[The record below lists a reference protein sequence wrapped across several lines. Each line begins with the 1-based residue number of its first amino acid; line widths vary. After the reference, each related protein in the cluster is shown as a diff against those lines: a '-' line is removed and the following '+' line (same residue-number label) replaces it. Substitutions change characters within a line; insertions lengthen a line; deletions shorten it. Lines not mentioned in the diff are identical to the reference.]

1 MEPKPSTPDATT
13 MTPPPPPSSSFS
25 TATGSSYSYSPYQ
38 YSDVDDSPVT
48 FVSTFDNGDKGVS
61 SGVGTMLSGENE
73 RPIAKVSLDD
83 DDNDD
88 DDDADDDDGVVYGLG
103 GSRLGVLEVQELGK
117 DSAVVGAESSLEGL
131 GTGGGRSSEKVED
144 LAETESIE
152 NSYQGGLVTEN
163 GVSSDDKEGD
173 KVLGGLKYDDGV
185 GEERLVVQKSQDFD
199 GGESEFRA
207 SEEVEVEVEDGKIVD
222 GGNDKD
228 NSVNFEEKNEKL
240 VEEDGVSLGG
250 DESVVEAVQLNV
262 PASREADVGVS
273 KELDEA
279 EIRGVEPPGG
289 GNLGPGSEE
298 FVGTKL
304 MPTDS
309 ESDGNVVGSVTG
321 GPDEVDTKH
330 VSAGEDGGLKANS
343 EVHQSGP
350 VVEKGADNEKVL
362 SGDGV
367 GPKLMP
373 TESESNGN
381 VLVEPVIGGSDEV
394 DTKHVSGREE
404 GGLEADSDVQRSSLV
419 AEKGANDEETLSG
432 DGVGPKL
439 MPTDSESNANVLVE
453 PVIGGVEEVDTK
465 NISGREEGGLE
476 ADSDVQQNSL
486 VIEKGAGNE
495 VLSGDGVETFVVNR
509 VSDLTKD
516 EQVQDENLSN
526 NAGSSIEEPSS
537 VISREIMVEDE
548 DDEKQ
553 LPEEYDEIDG
563 SGTDG
568 ETEDIVF
575 GSSAKQFLEE
585 LERASG
591 VGSHSGADSSHD
603 HSQRIDGQIVTDSD
617 EEADSD
623 DEGGGKEMFDSAA
636 LAALLKAATGAT
648 PDGGNITITSSDG
661 SRLFSVER
669 PAGLG
674 SSLPS
679 VKPASRP
686 LSNIF
691 SPSNLTVGGESEN
704 NLSEEDKKRLEK
716 FQQLRVKYLRLVKR
730 VGGSIED
737 SIARQVLYRLALV
750 SGRQAGQAF
759 SLESAKAMA
768 LQLESEGKDDLDFS
782 LNILVIGKTG
792 VGKSATINS
801 IFGEEKTPIYAFG
814 PSTTSVKEIVG
825 TVDGVK
831 IRVFDTPGLKSAAM
845 EQSANRKILS
855 SVKNATKKCPPDIV
869 LYVDRL
875 DTQSRDL
882 NDLPMLRSI
891 TSALGPSIWRSAI
904 VTLTHAASSPPDGPS
919 GTPLNYELFV
929 AQRSQIVQQTIG
941 QAVGD
946 LRVMSPSLMNPISL
960 AENHPSCRKNRD
972 GQKVLPNGQ
981 AWRSQLLL
989 LSYSMK
995 ILSEASNLSKPQ
1007 ESVDHRK
1014 LFGFRSRSPPL
1025 PYLLSWLL
1033 QSRAHPKLSADQGGE
1048 NGDSDIDLDD
1058 LSDSDNEEEDE
1069 YDQLP
1074 PFKPLRNFQIAK
1086 LSKEQKKA
1094 YMEEYDY
1101 RVKLLQKKQ
1110 WREELKRMKEMKK
1123 RGGKVS
1129 ADELAF
1135 AGEDDPENGTPAAVP
1150 VALPDMALPP
1160 SFDGDNPAYRYRFLE
1175 PTSQFLARP
1184 VLDTHGWD
1192 HDCGYDG
1199 VNLEHNLAIVSR
1211 FPGAVAVQITK
1222 DKKEFNIHLDSSVS
1236 AKHGDNGSSMAGF
1249 DIQNI
1254 GKQLAYIVRGETK
1267 FKSFRKNKTTAG
1279 ASVTFLG
1286 ENVSTGFKIEDQIG
1300 LGKRVV
1306 LVGSTGI
1313 VKSQSD
1319 SAYGANLEVRLR
1331 EADFPIGQ
1339 DQSSLGLSLVKWRG
1353 DLALGANLQSQ
1364 FSLGRNYKVAVRAGL
1379 NNKLSGQI
1387 SVRTSSSEQLQLAL
1401 VAILPVVRSI
1411 YKIIWPGAAAE
1422 NYALY

>member
-1 MEPKPSTPDATT
+1 MEPLKSPSSPDSTTPTTTT
-13 MTPPPPPSSSFS
+13 MTPPSSFS
-25 TATGSSYSYSPYQ
+25 TGSFSPFQ
-38 YSDVDDSPVT
+38 YSDLVDASSPYN
-48 FVSTFDNGDKGVS
+48 FDDNGEKGA
-61 SGVGTMLSGENE
+61 GVVNMLSGGV
-73 RPIAKVSLDD
+73 RPIAKVSIDD
-83 DDNDD
+83 DDVVVDD
-88 DDDADDDDGVVYGLG
+88 ESDDDGVLYG
-103 GSRLGVLEVQELGK
+103 SKVGVLEVKEE
-117 DSAVVGAESSLEGL
+117 SAVVLGVESLLEG
-131 GTGGGRSSEKVED
+131 GGVTPQKQEEKD
-144 LAETESIE
+144 LVAD
-152 NSYQGGLVTEN
+152 N
-163 GVSSDDKEGD
+163 GVSNDDKEGD
-173 KVLGGLKYDDGV
+173 KVLVVEKSDHFD
-185 GEERLVVQKSQDFD
+185 GEEVKLEAEKLVKEY
-199 GGESEFRA
+199 GGESGFRV
-207 SEEVEVEVEDGKIVD
+207 SGDVEVEQGKIGD
-222 GGNDKD
+222 SGNDVKD
-228 NSVNFEEKNEKL
+228 SYVSLEEKL
-240 VEEDGVSLGG
+240 VQQVVPDSQS
-250 DESVVEAVQLNV
+250 DEN
-262 PASREADVGVS
+262 
-273 KELDEA
+273 
-279 EIRGVEPPGG
+279 I
-289 GNLGPGSEE
+289 
-298 FVGTKL
+298 
-304 MPTDS
+304 
-309 ESDGNVVGSVTG
+309 VVGSVIG
-321 GPDEVDTKH
+321 GVDDEVDTK
-330 VSAGEDGGLKANS
+330 GGKDGGI
-343 EVHQSGP
+343 E
-350 VVEKGADNEKVL
+350 ADF
-362 SGDGV
+362 
-367 GPKLMP
+367 
-373 TESESNGN
+373 
-381 VLVEPVIGGSDEV
+381 EV
-394 DTKHVSGREE
+394 D
-404 GGLEADSDVQRSSLV
+404 
-419 AEKGANDEETLSG
+419 KGANDEEVFSG
-432 DGVGPKL
+432 
-439 MPTDSESNANVLVE
+439 MPLDSDSNVNIVVE
-453 PVIGGVEEVDTK
+453 PDIVGSVEEVDTK
-465 NISGREEGGLE
+465 NISGIEEEGALE
-476 ADSDVQQNSL
+476 AGVQKNSLVVEKGGGDDDEEVQSADTVDLKSMPKNSELVEPVVGGVDEVDTKNISGKEEGVLEVDSDVQNRSLVVEKGDNDEEVQSIDTVGPKSMLTDPEFNRNVSVEPVVIGGLDEVDTKNVSRREEADSEVQQNNL
-486 VIEKGAGNE
+486 VIEN
-495 VLSGDGVETFVVNR
+495 GV
-509 VSDLTKD
+509 VSDLPKD
-516 EQVQDENLSN
+516 ETLQQDEKLTHNTR
-526 NAGSSIEEPSS
+526 SSIEEPTS
-537 VISREIMVEDE
+537 IINREMMVEGE
-548 DDEKQ
+548 NEEKH
-553 LPEEYDEIDG
+553 LPEEYGEIDG
-563 SGTDG
+563 SGTDD
-568 ETEDIVF
+568 ENEDIVF

-591 VGSHSGADSSHD
+591 AGSHSGADSSHD

-617 EEADSD
+617 EEVDTDD
-623 DEGGGKEMFDSAA
+623 DEGGGKEMFDSRKDWQT
-636 LAALLKAATGAT
+636 LLKAATGASS
-648 PDGGNITITSSDG
+648 DGGNITITSSDG

-679 VKPASRP
+679 VRPASRP
-686 LSNIF
+686 TPTHSSLF
-691 SPSNLTVGGESEN
+691 SPSNLVAGGDSEKS
-704 NLSEEDKKRLEK
+704 LSEEEKQRLEK

-759 SLESAKAMA
+759 SLESAKAKA
-768 LQLESEGKDDLDFS
+768 LQLESEGNDDLDFS

-801 IFGEEKTPIYAFG
+801 IFGEEKIPIHAFG

-831 IRVFDTPGLKSAAM
+831 IRVFDTPGLKPAAM
-845 EQSANRKILS
+845 EQSANRNILS
-855 SVKNATKKCPPDIV
+855 SVKNVTKKCPPDIV

-875 DTQSRDL
+875 DTHSRDL
-882 NDLPMLRSI
+882 NDMPMLRSI
-891 TSALGPSIWRSAI
+891 TSVLGPSIWRSVI

-946 LRVMSPSLMNPISL
+946 LRTMSPSLMNPISL
-960 AENHPSCRKNRD
+960 AENHSSCRKNRD
-972 GQKVLPNGQ
+972 GEKVLPNGQ

-1007 ESVDHRK
+1007 ESVDHKK

-1033 QSRAHPKLSADQGGE
+1033 QSRAHPKLSGDQGGE
-1048 NGDSDIDLDD
+1048 IGDSDIDLDD
-1058 LSDSDNEEEDE
+1058 LSDSDGEEEDE

-1129 ADELAF
+1129 AEELAF

-1175 PTSQFLARP
+1175 PTSQLLARP

-1199 VNLEHNLAIVSR
+1199 VNLEQTLAIVNR
-1211 FPGAVAVQITK
+1211 FPGVVAVQVTK
-1222 DKKEFNIHLDSSVS
+1222 DKKEFNIHLDSSVA

-1279 ASVTFLG
+1279 TSVTFLG
-1286 ENVSTGFKIEDQIG
+1286 ENVSTGFKIENQTG

-1306 LVGSTGI
+1306 LVGSTGV

-1387 SVRTSSSEQLQLAL
+1387 SIRTSSSEQLQLAL
-1401 VAILPVVRSI
+1401 FAILPVVRSI
-1411 YKIIWPGAAAE
+1411 YKLICPGPGSE

>member
-1 MEPKPSTPDATT
+1 MEPLKSPSSPDATTPTTTT
-13 MTPPPPPSSSFS
+13 MTPPSSFS
-25 TATGSSYSYSPYQ
+25 TGSFSPFQ
-38 YSDVDDSPVT
+38 YSDLVDASSPYN
-48 FVSTFDNGDKGVS
+48 FDDNGEKGA
-61 SGVGTMLSGENE
+61 GVVNMLSGGV
-73 RPIAKVSLDD
+73 RPIAKVSIDD
-83 DDNDD
+83 DDVVVDD
-88 DDDADDDDGVVYGLG
+88 ESDDDGVLYG
-103 GSRLGVLEVQELGK
+103 SKVGVLEVKEE
-117 DSAVVGAESSLEGL
+117 SAVVLGVESLLEG
-131 GTGGGRSSEKVED
+131 GGVTPQKQEETD
-144 LAETESIE
+144 LVAD
-152 NSYQGGLVTEN
+152 N
-163 GVSSDDKEGD
+163 GVSNDDKEGD
-173 KVLGGLKYDDGV
+173 KVLVVEKSDHFD
-185 GEERLVVQKSQDFD
+185 GEEVKLEAEKLVKEY
-199 GGESEFRA
+199 GGESGFRV
-207 SEEVEVEVEDGKIVD
+207 SGDVEVEQGKIGD
-222 GGNDKD
+222 SGNDVKD
-228 NSVNFEEKNEKL
+228 SYVSLEEKL
-240 VEEDGVSLGG
+240 VQQVVPDSQS
-250 DESVVEAVQLNV
+250 DEN
-262 PASREADVGVS
+262 
-273 KELDEA
+273 
-279 EIRGVEPPGG
+279 I
-289 GNLGPGSEE
+289 
-298 FVGTKL
+298 
-304 MPTDS
+304 
-309 ESDGNVVGSVTG
+309 VVGSVIG
-321 GPDEVDTKH
+321 GVDDEVDTK
-330 VSAGEDGGLKANS
+330 GGKDGGI
-343 EVHQSGP
+343 E
-350 VVEKGADNEKVL
+350 ADF
-362 SGDGV
+362 
-367 GPKLMP
+367 
-373 TESESNGN
+373 
-381 VLVEPVIGGSDEV
+381 EV
-394 DTKHVSGREE
+394 D
-404 GGLEADSDVQRSSLV
+404 
-419 AEKGANDEETLSG
+419 KGANDEEVFSG
-432 DGVGPKL
+432 
-439 MPTDSESNANVLVE
+439 MPLDSDSNVNIVVE
-453 PVIGGVEEVDTK
+453 PDIVGSVEEVDTK
-465 NISGREEGGLE
+465 NISGIEEEGALEAGVQKNSLVVEKGGGDDDEEVLSADTVVLKSMPKNSELVEPVVGGVDEVDTKNISGKEEGVLE
-476 ADSDVQQNSL
+476 ADSDVQNKSLVVEKGDNDEEVQSTDTVGPKSMLTDSEFNRNVSVEPVVVDEVDTKNVSGREEADSEVQQNNL
-486 VIEKGAGNE
+486 VIEN
-495 VLSGDGVETFVVNR
+495 GV
-509 VSDLTKD
+509 VSDLPKD
-516 EQVQDENLSN
+516 EPLQQDEKLTN
-526 NAGSSIEEPSS
+526 NTGSSIEEPTS
-537 VISREIMVEDE
+537 IINREMMVEGENE
-548 DDEKQ
+548 DKHP
-553 LPEEYDEIDG
+553 PEEYGEIDS
-563 SGTDG
+563 SGTDD
-568 ETEDIVF
+568 ENEDIVF

-591 VGSHSGADSSHD
+591 AGSHSGADSSHD

-617 EEADSD
+617 EEVDTDD

-636 LAALLKAATGAT
+636 LAALLKAATGASS
-648 PDGGNITITSSDG
+648 DGGNITITSSDG

-679 VKPASRP
+679 VRPTSRP
-686 LSNIF
+686 TPTHSSLF
-691 SPSNLTVGGESEN
+691 SPSNLAAGGDSEKS
-704 NLSEEDKKRLEK
+704 LSEEEKQRLEK

-750 SGRQAGQAF
+750 SGRQASQAF
-759 SLESAKAMA
+759 SLESAKAKA
-768 LQLESEGKDDLDFS
+768 LQLESEGNDDLDFS

-801 IFGEEKTPIYAFG
+801 IFGEEKIPIHAFG

-845 EQSANRKILS
+845 EQSANRNILS
-855 SVKNATKKCPPDIV
+855 SVKNVTKKCPPDIV

-875 DTQSRDL
+875 DTHSRDL
-882 NDLPMLRSI
+882 NDMPMLRSI
-891 TSALGPSIWRSAI
+891 TSALGPSIWRSVI

-946 LRVMSPSLMNPISL
+946 LRTMSPSLMNPISL
-960 AENHPSCRKNRD
+960 AENHSSCRKNRD
-972 GQKVLPNGQ
+972 GEKVLPNGQ

-1007 ESVDHRK
+1007 ESVDHKK

-1033 QSRAHPKLSADQGGE
+1033 QSRAHPKLSGDQGGE
-1048 NGDSDIDLDD
+1048 IGDSDIDLDD
-1058 LSDSDNEEEDE
+1058 LSDSDGEEEDE

-1129 ADELAF
+1129 AEELAF

-1175 PTSQFLARP
+1175 PTSQLLARP

-1199 VNLEHNLAIVSR
+1199 VNLEQTLAIVNR
-1211 FPGAVAVQITK
+1211 FPGVVAVQVTK
-1222 DKKEFNIHLDSSVS
+1222 DKKEFNIHLDSSVA

-1267 FKSFRKNKTTAG
+1267 FKSFKKNKTTAG
-1279 ASVTFLG
+1279 TSVTFLG
-1286 ENVSTGFKIEDQIG
+1286 ENVSTGFKIENQTA

-1306 LVGSTGI
+1306 LVGSTGV

-1387 SVRTSSSEQLQLAL
+1387 SIRTSSSEQLQLAL
-1401 VAILPVVRSI
+1401 FAILPVVRSI
-1411 YKIIWPGAAAE
+1411 YKLICPGPGSE

>member
-1 MEPKPSTPDATT
+1 MEPLKSPSSPDATTPTTTT
-13 MTPPPPPSSSFS
+13 MTPPSSFS
-25 TATGSSYSYSPYQ
+25 TGSFSPFQ
-38 YSDVDDSPVT
+38 YSDLVDASSPYN
-48 FVSTFDNGDKGVS
+48 FDDNGEKGA
-61 SGVGTMLSGENE
+61 GVVNMLSGGV
-73 RPIAKVSLDD
+73 RPIAKVSIDD
-83 DDNDD
+83 DDVVIDD
-88 DDDADDDDGVVYGLG
+88 ESDDDGVLYG
-103 GSRLGVLEVQELGK
+103 SKVGVLEVKEE
-117 DSAVVGAESSLEGL
+117 SAVVLGVESLLEG
-131 GTGGGRSSEKVED
+131 GGGGVTPQKQEEEED
-144 LAETESIE
+144 FVAD
-152 NSYQGGLVTEN
+152 N
-163 GVSSDDKEGD
+163 GVSNDDKEGD
-173 KVLGGLKYDDGV
+173 KVLVVEKSDHFD
-185 GEERLVVQKSQDFD
+185 GEEVQLEAEKLVKEY
-199 GGESEFRA
+199 GGESGFRV
-207 SEEVEVEVEDGKIVD
+207 SGDVEVEQGKIGD
-222 GGNDKD
+222 SGNDVKD
-228 NSVNFEEKNEKL
+228 SYVSLEEKL
-240 VEEDGVSLGG
+240 VEQVVP
-250 DESVVEAVQLNV
+250 DEN
-262 PASREADVGVS
+262 
-273 KELDEA
+273 
-279 EIRGVEPPGG
+279 I
-289 GNLGPGSEE
+289 
-298 FVGTKL
+298 
-304 MPTDS
+304 
-309 ESDGNVVGSVTG
+309 VVGSVIG
-321 GPDEVDTKH
+321 GVDDEVDTK
-330 VSAGEDGGLKANS
+330 GGKDGGI
-343 EVHQSGP
+343 E
-350 VVEKGADNEKVL
+350 ADF
-362 SGDGV
+362 
-367 GPKLMP
+367 
-373 TESESNGN
+373 
-381 VLVEPVIGGSDEV
+381 EV
-394 DTKHVSGREE
+394 D
-404 GGLEADSDVQRSSLV
+404 
-419 AEKGANDEETLSG
+419 KGANDEEVFSG
-432 DGVGPKL
+432 
-439 MPTDSESNANVLVE
+439 MPLDSDSNVNVVVE
-453 PVIGGVEEVDTK
+453 PDIVGSVEEVDTK
-465 NISGREEGGLE
+465 NISGIEEEGALEAGVHKNSLVVEKGGGDDDEEVQSADTVTLMPKHSELVEPVVGGVDEVDTKNISGKEEGVLE
-476 ADSDVQQNSL
+476 ADSDVQNKSLVVEKGDNDEEVQSTDTVGPKSMLTDSEFNRNVSEESVVVDEVDTKNVLGREEADSEVQQNNL
-486 VIEKGAGNE
+486 VIEN
-495 VLSGDGVETFVVNR
+495 GV
-509 VSDLTKD
+509 VSDLPKD
-516 EQVQDENLSN
+516 ETLQQDEKLTHNTR
-526 NAGSSIEEPSS
+526 SSIEEPTS
-537 VISREIMVEDE
+537 IINREMMVEGE
-548 DDEKQ
+548 NEEKH
-553 LPEEYDEIDG
+553 LPEEYGEIDG
-563 SGTDG
+563 SGTDD
-568 ETEDIVF
+568 ENEDIVF

-591 VGSHSGADSSHD
+591 AGSHSGADSSHD

-617 EEADSD
+617 EEVDTDD

-636 LAALLKAATGAT
+636 LAALLKAATGASS
-648 PDGGNITITSSDG
+648 DGGNITITSSDG

-679 VKPASRP
+679 VRPASRP
-686 LSNIF
+686 TPTHSSLF
-691 SPSNLTVGGESEN
+691 SPSNLVAGGDSEKS
-704 NLSEEDKKRLEK
+704 LSEEEKQRLEK

-759 SLESAKAMA
+759 SLESAKAKA
-768 LQLESEGKDDLDFS
+768 LQLESEGNDDLDFS

-801 IFGEEKTPIYAFG
+801 IFGEEKIPIHAFG

-831 IRVFDTPGLKSAAM
+831 IRVFDTPGLKPAAM
-845 EQSANRKILS
+845 EQSANRNILS
-855 SVKNATKKCPPDIV
+855 SVKNVTKKCPPDIV

-875 DTQSRDL
+875 DTHSRDL
-882 NDLPMLRSI
+882 NDMPMLRLI
-891 TSALGPSIWRSAI
+891 TSVLGPSIWRSVI

-946 LRVMSPSLMNPISL
+946 LRTMSPSLMNPISL
-960 AENHPSCRKNRD
+960 AENHSSCRKNRD
-972 GQKVLPNGQ
+972 GEKVLPNGQ

-1007 ESVDHRK
+1007 ESVDHKK

-1033 QSRAHPKLSADQGGE
+1033 QSRAHPKLSGDQGGE
-1048 NGDSDIDLDD
+1048 IGDSDIDLDD
-1058 LSDSDNEEEDE
+1058 LSDSDGEEEDE

-1129 ADELAF
+1129 AEELAF

-1175 PTSQFLARP
+1175 PTSQLLARP

-1199 VNLEHNLAIVSR
+1199 VNLEQTLAIVNR
-1211 FPGAVAVQITK
+1211 FPGVVAVQVTK
-1222 DKKEFNIHLDSSVS
+1222 DKKEFNIHLDSSVA

-1279 ASVTFLG
+1279 TSVTFLG
-1286 ENVSTGFKIEDQIG
+1286 ENVSTGFKIENQTG

-1306 LVGSTGI
+1306 LVGSTGV

-1387 SVRTSSSEQLQLAL
+1387 SIRTSSSEQLQLAL
-1401 VAILPVVRSI
+1401 FAILPVVRSI
-1411 YKIIWPGAAAE
+1411 YKLICPGPGSE